1 MALAGARIPCDAH
14 RMNDHNQA
22 FLARLPWRTGR
33 RVGRTIYAQVS
44 GKANSVDVLIGL
56 MDTVELADEVVASHN
71 ALLVMHPPGGE
82 RT

>member
-1 MALAGARIPCDAH
+1 MALALTRILGDANG
-14 RMNDHNQA
+14 MNDHHQA
-22 FLARLPWRTGR
+22 FLVRLPWRTGR

-44 GKANSVDVLIGL
+44 GKANSADVLIGL
-56 MDTVELADEVVASHN
+56 MDTVELADEAVASHN